1 MVRNLRSGPLRTS
14 IVMLL
19 ATVAWSVSAQTAARN
34 ENLNEEISKLRAC
47 ARAHAPEAQAA
58 GVRTPN
64 EAANYFFKACIPV
77 LGLILMGSDADQKK
91 RLDDDPKEGGALTPG
106 KIRIAFRE
114 EWAAFIERTDK
125 R

>member
-1 MVRNLRSGPLRTS
+1 MRTA
-14 IVMLL
+14 ITLLL
-19 ATVAWSVSAQTAARN
+19 AIVLWPVSAQTAQN

-47 ARAHAPEAQAA
+47 ARAHAPEAQAP
-58 GVRTPN
+58 GVRTPD

-77 LGLILMGSDADQKK
+77 LGLFLMGSDLDQKK
-91 RLDDDPKEGGALTPG
+91 RLDDDPKEVGTLTPG
-106 KIRIAFRE
+106 IIRIAFRE